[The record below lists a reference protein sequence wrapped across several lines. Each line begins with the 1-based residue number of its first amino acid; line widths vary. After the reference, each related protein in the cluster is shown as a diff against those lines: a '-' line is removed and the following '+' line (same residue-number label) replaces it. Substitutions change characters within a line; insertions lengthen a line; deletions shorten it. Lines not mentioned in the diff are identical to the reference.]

1 MSNLASGGDD
11 HPDAAGKHFNDAT
24 VLVAAY
30 RFDGAA
36 YLAGYV
42 AECSLKTLVIVANMG
57 AQGLTRAAKTA
68 ADLKHNLNTIT
79 KSALQLASL
88 PNSATAKY
96 VFSSSPIVA
105 GWSPRMRYSAPSV
118 QQTTAIQWLAEAK
131 ALYAATVAQ
140 MRLDGVI
147 R

>member
-1 MSNLASGGDD
+1 MSNLASGADD
-11 HPDAAGKHFNDAT
+11 HPDAAGKHLNDAT
-24 VLVAAY
+24 ALAAAH

-42 AECSLKTLVIVANMG
+42 AECSLKTLVIVASMG
-57 AQGLTRAAKTA
+57 AQGLTSAASTA
-68 ADLKHNLNTIT
+68 SNLKHNLNKLTQ
-79 KSALQLASL
+79 SALQLASL

-96 VFSSSPIVA
+96 VFSSSPIA
-105 GWSPRMRYSAPSV
+105 TNWSPEMRYRSPFV
-118 QQTTAIQWLAEAK
+118 QQPMATQWLTEVRG
-131 ALYAATVAQ
+131 LYEATVAQ

>member
-11 HPDAAGKHFNDAT
+11 HPDAAGKHLNDAT
-24 VLVAAY
+24 ALAAAH

-57 AQGLTRAAKTA
+57 AQGLAGAAKTA
-68 ADLKHNLNTIT
+68 FDLNHNLNTIT

-88 PNSATAKY
+88 PNSATATY
-96 VFSSSPIVA
+96 IFSSSPIAA
-105 GWSPRMRYSAPSV
+105 GWSPRMRYHAPIV
-118 QQTTAIQWLAEAK
+118 QQAKATQWLTEVS
-131 ALYAATVAQ
+131 ALYEATVAK